1 MGPQNAHI
9 PGFLISYMPYR
20 AQKIEELIKNNST
33 IYDMFADKRAN
44 KYKDESRK
52 QLEKFEINKLPLY
65 IQKNLNKFKDW
76 VD

>member
-1 MGPQNAHI
+1 LHHHDYESEELGKE
-9 PGFLISYMPYR
+9 
-20 AQKIEELIKNNST
+20 KIEELIKNNST